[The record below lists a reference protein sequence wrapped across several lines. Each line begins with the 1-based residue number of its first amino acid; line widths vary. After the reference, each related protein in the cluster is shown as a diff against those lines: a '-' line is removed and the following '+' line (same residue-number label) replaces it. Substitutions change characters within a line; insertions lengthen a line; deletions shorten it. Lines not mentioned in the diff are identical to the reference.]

1 VATEAAVAIV
11 TGAASGIGRAIAT
24 RLAADGRAVV
34 AVDADGSQL
43 HDGAADAGL
52 HPLPGDVTTE
62 ADNAAAVA
70 AASGLGRLDAV
81 VLNAG
86 VAGVG
91 AVDTQPLAE
100 FDRILEVNVR
110 GVLLGLRAA
119 LPALRAGGGGSI
131 VVTASISGL
140 YGDPGVFAYNT
151 SKAAVANLVRS
162 AALDL
167 APEGI
172 RVNAVCPGPIRGTGM
187 TGPMERHA
195 PELYDE
201 IRSHIPLGRFGEP
214 DEVAGVV
221 AFLLSDAA
229 SFVTG
234 IALPVDGGVTAGT
247 GQFRGEASRPAS

>member
-1 VATEAAVAIV
+1 VAMV

-24 RLAADGRAVV
+24 RLAADGRSVV
-34 AVDADGSQL
+34 AVDADARQL
-43 HDGAADAGL
+43 LDAAADAGL
-52 HPLPGDVTTE
+52 HPVPGDVTSE
-62 ADNAAAVA
+62 ADNETAVTAATA
-70 AASGLGRLDAV
+70 LGRLDAV

-131 VVTASISGL
+131 VVTASVSGL
-140 YGDPGVFAYNT
+140 FADPGLFAYNA
-151 SKAAVANLVRS
+151 SKSAVVNLVRS
-162 AALDL
+162 AAIDL
-167 APEGI
+167 AIEGI
-172 RVNAVCPGPIRGTGM
+172 RVNAVCPGGIRGTGM

-195 PELYDE
+195 PDLYE
-201 IRSHIPLGRFGEP
+201 EMRSHIPLGRLGEP
-214 DEVAGVV
+214 KEIAAVV
-221 AFLLSDAA
+221 AFLLSDSA

-234 IALPVDGGVTAGT
+234 VALPVDGGVTAGT
-247 GQFRGEASRPAS
+247 GQYRSGIAGSPR